1 MASLDRVDNVDS
13 HSSRCLQLS
22 QIQVRGGTSHLLRQY
37 LSYFYSNLDI
47 DGDND
52 AEVSENEE
60 DEPEA
65 AEIDPRYADEGEE
78 DQPAR
83 AEPRAAQRPPGQP
96 PGPWDDERWTEVAVE
111 DNPIINRRRLLSFR
125 RLSFLVPMRSPSQ
138 WGLHPRANFWNS

>member
-1 MASLDRVDNVDS
+1 M
-13 HSSRCLQLS
+13 
-22 QIQVRGGTSHLLRQY
+22 RQY

-96 PGPWDDERWTEVAVE
+96 PGPWDDERWTEVVVE
-111 DNPIINRRRLLSFR
+111 DNAVINRCFQR
-125 RLSFLVPMRSPSQ
+125 
-138 WGLHPRANFWNS
+138 PRPAPFIPEVVIPGAGAKSIPVGTAS